1 MSDEAIVKALCTS
14 AVSHLIGRAMECE
27 NISMPDAMKLVYSSK
42 LYQQIND
49 YETGLY
55 REGPVYL
62 YGLLNAER
70 GRK

>member
-14 AVSHLIGRAMECE
+14 AVSHLIGKVMECE
-27 NISMPDAMKLVYSSK
+27 NISMPEAMKLVYSSK

-62 YGLLNAER
+62 YGLFNAER
-70 GRK
+70 GRE